1 MSQDRVPVS
10 EDRVPGLV
18 LDRPRIGDLDDVF
31 EIFSDP
37 RVWTHFPSGRMTS
50 REEAESFLLQ
60 RIADWEVDGL
70 GTWIVREEPGG
81 PMLGSCGC
89 SVRRLAA
96 VDDSVQVGADGSV
109 QTAADGPVLVEA
121 FWNLGY
127 RFRPEV
133 QGRGYASRVASLAVA
148 EAQARKPELPVVA
161 YLLEHNI
168 ASKAVAEKIG
178 LVQQH
183 RAPDAG
189 NPDPQAI
196 RLVYA
201 DRELDARQLDATL
214 R

>member
-1 MSQDRVPVS
+1 MS
-10 EDRVPGLV
+10 EDRVLSLV
-18 LDRPRIGDLDDVF
+18 LDQPRIGDLDEVF

-70 GTWIVREEPGG
+70 GTWIVREEKGG

-89 SVRRLAA
+89 SVRRQVEA
-96 VDDSVQVGADGSV
+96 DDSV

-133 QGRGYASRVASLAVA
+133 QGRGYASRVASLAIA

-178 LVQQH
+178 LVLQH

-189 NPDPQAI
+189 NADPQAI

-201 DRELDARQLDATL
+201 DRELDDARQLDATL

>member
-1 MSQDRVPVS
+1 MSQ
-10 EDRVPGLV
+10 ERVPGLV

-70 GTWIVREEPGG
+70 GTWIVREEKGG

-96 VDDSVQVGADGSV
+96 ADDSVQVGADDSV

-133 QGRGYASRVASLAVA
+133 QGRGYASWVASLAIA

>member
-1 MSQDRVPVS
+1 M
-10 EDRVPGLV
+10 PGLV
-18 LDRPRIGDLDDVF
+18 LDQPRIGDLDDVF

-70 GTWIVREEPGG
+70 GTWIVREEKGG

-89 SVRRLAA
+89 SVRR
-96 VDDSVQVGADGSV
+96 QVGADDSV

-133 QGRGYASRVASLAVA
+133 QGRGYASRVASLAIA

-178 LVQQH
+178 LGLQH

-201 DRELDARQLDATL
+201 DRELDDARQLDATL